1 MTRPHKSTRQIIKVN
16 HRIFINAHPEYFRL
30 ENAPRNRGHLDEKPG
45 KNDIERIVRDMKNFI
60 KQNR

>member
-45 KNDIERIVRDMKNFI
+45 RNDIEDIVDKMQAFI
-60 KQNR
+60 KQER